1 MRKFLFT
8 IIFGIISIA
17 VIAQK
22 NQITGENPLN
32 IDSSPGVFIPLII
45 APDFSVTFTDGTP
58 SNLYTTLGS
67 GKTVV
72 LDFFKIP
79 WGYCEAGAPAIEHA
93 YQSYGAGTG
102 NIEFWGID
110 YDNNDAEVDAYK
122 AQNGVT
128 NPCASGTQGN
138 GNAVFGLFG
147 NIQFPTYGVICPDKT
162 LSLNINYPPSAT
174 GFDSYFANCS
184 ATSIDENVEHSKTM
198 IIYTYPLPA
207 KENLNVHIYADKHSQ
222 IKIELF
228 NIIGN
233 CVYTVSNEV
242 EKGYYNL
249 EIPVNNLA
257 GGTYIIKLSHAENI
271 MDIQKIIVM
280 K

>member
-79 WGYCEAGAPAIEHA
+79 
-93 YQSYGAGTG
+93 
-102 NIEFWGID
+102 
-110 YDNNDAEVDAYK
+110 
-122 AQNGVT
+122 
-128 NPCASGTQGN
+128 
-138 GNAVFGLFG
+138 
-147 NIQFPTYGVICPDKT
+147 
-162 LSLNINYPPSAT
+162 
-174 GFDSYFANCS
+174 
-184 ATSIDENVEHSKTM
+184 
-198 IIYTYPLPA
+198 
-207 KENLNVHIYADKHSQ
+207 
-222 IKIELF
+222 
-228 NIIGN
+228 
-233 CVYTVSNEV
+233 
-242 EKGYYNL
+242 
-249 EIPVNNLA
+249 
-257 GGTYIIKLSHAENI
+257 
-271 MDIQKIIVM
+271 
-280 K
+280 